1 MTVPREGRLVRFYIQ
16 LSDLKVAAR
25 SDDRIDISH
34 IKPEMLMS
42 AARRIMHPYKL
53 KYKVMDWFS
62 IYRIGQRVAPK
73 FSYLDRVFLAGDAV
87 HTHSPK
93 VWNWTFQAE
102 RAPQLLKTVS

>member
-16 LSDLKVAAR
+16 LSDIKFA
-25 SDDRIDISH
+25 SNDDRIDISQ

-42 AARRIMHPYKL
+42 AARKIMHPYKL
-53 KYKVMDWFS
+53 EYKVMDWFS
-62 IYRIGQRVAPK
+62 VYRIGQRVAPK

-93 VWNWTFQAE
+93 VRYSPGLRLNSSYLQ
-102 RAPQLLKTVS
+102 QS